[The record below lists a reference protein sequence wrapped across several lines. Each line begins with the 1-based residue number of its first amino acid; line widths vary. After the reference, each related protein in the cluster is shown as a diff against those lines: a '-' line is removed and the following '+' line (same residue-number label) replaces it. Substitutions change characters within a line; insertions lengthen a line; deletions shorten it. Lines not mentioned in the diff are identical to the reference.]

1 MSVRLIWCLCLSTAL
16 LVAAPTSVAAQGKI
30 RIAIWEVENHAES
43 SYWFRNDMGP
53 AARNTIDSEFSENKV
68 LSDRFSIVERDKMD
82 LVLKEQ
88 GLGQAGALDP
98 QTAAKVGRILGV
110 KYILV
115 GGIDKFNIQTTKA
128 AVGAFGVGGSLA
140 QAQATI
146 NIRLIDTTTAER
158 VLSLQGDAEVKK
170 GGGFFKGTS
179 MSRETEWGLASETI
193 QKASKATVAKVV
205 AGGYLDR
212 LSTAATPVGGVE
224 GKIIKVDAG
233 RAWINLGASAGLKV
247 GDKFNVF
254 NVGEALIDPDTGAKL
269 GADEKQT
276 GSGAVLDVQ
285 PQYAIISLTGSGQA
299 KDTVRKQ

>member
-1 MSVRLIWCLCLSTAL
+1 MSVRFRWCLGLSMAL
-16 LVAAPTSVAAQGKI
+16 LLAVPGSARAQGKI

-43 SYWFRNDMGP
+43 SYWFHNDMGP
-53 AARNTIDSEFSENKV
+53 AARNTIDSEFSENKA

-82 LVLKEQ
+82 LVMKEQ
-88 GLGQAGALDP
+88 GLAQTGALDP
-98 QTAAKVGRILGV
+98 QTAAKVGKILGV

-115 GGIDKFNIQTTKA
+115 GGIDKFNIQTTKG

-158 VLSLQGDAEVKK
+158 IMAVQAGAEVKK
-170 GGGFFKGTS
+170 GGGFYKGTS
-179 MSRETEWGLASETI
+179 MSRDTEWGLASETI
-193 QKASKATVAKVV
+193 QKASKATVAKFVS
-205 AGGYLDR
+205 GGYLDR
-212 LSTAATPVGGVE
+212 LSTAATPAGGLE
-224 GKIIKVDAG
+224 GKIIKVDG
-233 RAWINLGASAGLKV
+233 SRAWINLGASAGLKV

-254 NVGEALIDPDTGAKL
+254 TVGEALIDPDTGVKL

-276 GSGAVLDVQ
+276 GSGAVVEVQ
-285 PQYAIISLTGSGQA
+285 PLYAIISLAGGGQA

>member
-1 MSVRLIWCLCLSTAL
+1 MSVRLRRCLGVSIAL
-16 LVAAPTSVAAQGKI
+16 LLATAGAARAQGKI

-43 SYWFRNDMGP
+43 SWWFHSDMGP
-53 AARNTIDSEFSENKV
+53 AARNTIDSEFSENKI
-68 LSDRFSIVERDKMD
+68 LSDKFSIVERDKLN
-82 LVLKEQ
+82 LVMKEQ
-88 GLGQAGALDP
+88 GLSQAGALDP
-98 QTAAKVGRILGV
+98 QTAAKVGKILGV

-140 QAQATI
+140 QAQASI

-179 MSRETEWGLASETI
+179 MSRDTEWGLANETI
-193 QKASKATVAKVV
+193 QKASKATVAKFV
-205 AGGYLDR
+205 AGSYLDR
-212 LSTAATPVGGVE
+212 LSTAAMPVGGVE

-254 NVGEALIDPDTGAKL
+254 NVGEPLIDPDSGVKL

-276 GSGAVLDVQ
+276 GSGAVLEVQ
-285 PQYAIISLTGSGQA
+285 PLYAIISLTGSGQA

>member
-1 MSVRLIWCLCLSTAL
+1 MSVGFRWCSAVLMAL
-16 LVAAPTSVAAQGKI
+16 LVAVPGQVLAQGKI

-43 SYWFRNDMGP
+43 SYWFHNDMGP
-53 AARNTIDSEFSENKV
+53 AARNTIDSEFSENKA
-68 LSDRFSIVERDKMD
+68 LSDKFSIVERDKLN
-82 LVLKEQ
+82 LVMKEQ
-88 GLGQAGALDP
+88 GLAQSGALDP
-98 QTAAKVGRILGV
+98 QTAARVGKILGV

-115 GGIDKFNIQTTKA
+115 GGIDKFNIQTTKG

-158 VLSLQGDAEVKK
+158 VLSLQADAEVKK
-170 GGGFFKGTS
+170 GGGFYKGTS
-179 MSRETEWGLASETI
+179 MSRDTEWGLASETI
-193 QKASKATVAKVV
+193 QKASRATVAKFVS
-205 AGGYLDR
+205 GGYLDR
-212 LSTAATPVGGVE
+212 LNTAAMPVGGLE

-254 NVGEALIDPDTGAKL
+254 NVGEALIDPDSGAKL

-276 GSGAVLDVQ
+276 GSGAVLEVQ